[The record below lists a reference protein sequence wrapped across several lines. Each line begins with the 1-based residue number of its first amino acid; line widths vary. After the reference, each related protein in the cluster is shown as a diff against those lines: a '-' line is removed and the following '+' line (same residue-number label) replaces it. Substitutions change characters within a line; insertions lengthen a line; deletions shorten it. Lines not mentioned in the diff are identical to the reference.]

1 MSQTQRHR
9 VLTYTKPMVINQ
21 SSTQTR
27 PEWRQK
33 RMAAQTWQRTTWP
46 EFVISAHKHP
56 GVDSL
61 ALHVKRN
68 KAISIDGS
76 LPDFTVWRS
85 LATTVCGNAVER
97 QRRRPIP
104 PHRSVDRARERHIRH
119 PQAQAES
126 KIATKL
132 RAATNRMSIKMPTAA
147 TRAAPHTPH
156 TRRWIMV
163 CEGRREKKPGAQFYS
178 NKGSAADPEIGQDLN
193 NPRAP
198 SMAASESDFG

>member
-9 VLTYTKPMVINQ
+9 VLTYMKPMAIDQ

-68 KAISIDGS
+68 KAISIDGL

-85 LATTVCGNAVER
+85 LATTVCGNAVEC

-119 PQAQAES
+119 PQAQVES
-126 KIATKL
+126 KNATKH

-147 TRAAPHTPH
+147 TLSPLGFLFPVFLLVSAFEYESDGRGKVDEGVYSGRGKSVRA
-156 TRRWIMV
+156 
-163 CEGRREKKPGAQFYS
+163 EKIG
-178 NKGSAADPEIGQDLN
+178 GSAAQK
-193 NPRAP
+193 
-198 SMAASESDFG
+198 